1 MSESNVSKHSL
12 LSSFRRSAD
21 RGEQLSAPP
30 TDEPIVDNDLDA
42 FDHFSI
48 STMSSSD
55 SEEDEDSD
63 ATYRPLLISS
73 GPLPADDPGYTP
85 SPLDDTNTSMEV
97 CKWATS
103 RNIAADIFWTRLAAT
118 EGNTSHGIPRRA
130 SYFNRADA
138 HLYDIPRSLEI
149 NFPPYA
155 TGRKNV
161 YLMNGIEPQHPRG
174 AKGLKKPGDKDF
186 PSWRASPKGLVPT
199 EHHPQGVFIPQRSRL
214 CEVETVE
221 PEPQPE
227 PGQPATPL
235 GPNVTGR
242 SLRRTKAMATRQPGE
257 SPSPAATPTPPA
269 SPAPRFK
276 CCVEEERVDN
286 GFLERAAY
294 TRTML
299 ASFKIENPILEES
312 DEDEEPAATPT
323 DNTATSPSLS
333 EGSINWV
340 THGSG
345 SEESS
350 GSLPDDNP
358 NTDAKDPLEAL
369 HGPLASI
376 IEEDE
381 EEEQKEK
388 AVHAQTKKAKGW
400 QENEEEWEIDE
411 EEGVPETEAEKL
423 ARRMYELDF
432 FGVDEADDN
441 MAGDKN
447 APQEGHDE
455 KVSPEPST
463 PNTASLEDLSEASI
477 PKITITIA
485 GHIFQPS
492 PNPRMVSKS
501 SPSPEPPQIQSGQT
515 QQSPRNPLTVP
526 KSSPRPAEIPLKP
539 GQVFEWQKPYEEIVF
554 RPRPGPPVPLDD
566 STEEEEEEAD
576 ETEGVAESAPL
587 PVLKSKTSL
596 FFPARSK
603 SVAATSEAFWE
614 ASGNAT
620 PTPARHGSAA
630 TLESILICQFEGD
643 AKSECDADAFSIASV
658 ELQHAAA
665 AGTFVE
671 ESTVVHHDGQFG
683 CPSFLEAAPVRIRA
697 RNAAQLADIVRAAAP
712 GTEHRLCSRARPR
725 RRPRLPVGVKWA
737 EKQADL
743 FGKGPHLIVPEED
756 AVLPEIDF
764 SGPGGELGAMSISSG
779 DDELGWGAEECNEE
793 VGEESEE
800 KTAQV
805 RSKPDWFDFF

>member
-1 MSESNVSKHSL
+1 MNTITDSLNSKSRTARFASKLKKLPKSSAKVVRSASKKVAALCSKSSKSMSESNVSKHSL

-30 TDEPIVDNDLDA
+30 TDEPIVEDDLDA
-42 FDHFSI
+42 FDHFSV
-48 STMSSSD
+48 STMSSND

-63 ATYRPLLISS
+63 DTYRSVLISS
-73 GPLPADDPGYTP
+73 GPLPADDPGYTL
-85 SPLDDTNTSMEV
+85 SPLDINTSMEV

-130 SYFNRADA
+130 SCFNRADA

-149 NFPPYA
+149 DFPPYA

-161 YLMNGIEPQHPRG
+161 YLMNGVEPHYPRG
-174 AKGLKKPGDKDF
+174 AKGLKKPRDKDF
-186 PSWRASPKGLVPT
+186 PSWHPSPDGLVPT

-214 CEVETVE
+214 CEVEIVE

-242 SLRRTKAMATRQPGE
+242 SLRRTKAMATRQLGE

-286 GFLERAAY
+286 GFLERAAC

-323 DNTATSPSLS
+323 DNAATSSSLS

-350 GSLPDDNP
+350 GNFPEDNP
-358 NTDAKDPLEAL
+358 KTDAMDPLEAL

-381 EEEQKEK
+381 EEEQEEK
-388 AVHAQTKKAKGW
+388 AVHAHTDKAEGW
-400 QENEEEWEIDE
+400 QENEEEWETDE
-411 EEGVPETEAEKL
+411 EDGIPETEAKKL
-423 ARRMYELDF
+423 VRRIYELNI

-447 APQEGHDE
+447 APQE
-455 KVSPEPST
+455 
-463 PNTASLEDLSEASI
+463 
-477 PKITITIA
+477 
-485 GHIFQPS
+485 
-492 PNPRMVSKS
+492 
-501 SPSPEPPQIQSGQT
+501 
-515 QQSPRNPLTVP
+515 
-526 KSSPRPAEIPLKP
+526 RP
-539 GQVFEWQKPYEEIVF
+539 
-554 RPRPGPPVPLDD
+554 
-566 STEEEEEEAD
+566 
-576 ETEGVAESAPL
+576 
-587 PVLKSKTSL
+587 
-596 FFPARSK
+596 
-603 SVAATSEAFWE
+603 
-614 ASGNAT
+614 
-620 PTPARHGSAA
+620 
-630 TLESILICQFEGD
+630 
-643 AKSECDADAFSIASV
+643 
-658 ELQHAAA
+658 
-665 AGTFVE
+665 
-671 ESTVVHHDGQFG
+671 
-683 CPSFLEAAPVRIRA
+683 
-697 RNAAQLADIVRAAAP
+697 
-712 GTEHRLCSRARPR
+712 
-725 RRPRLPVGVKWA
+725 
-737 EKQADL
+737 
-743 FGKGPHLIVPEED
+743 
-756 AVLPEIDF
+756 
-764 SGPGGELGAMSISSG
+764 
-779 DDELGWGAEECNEE
+779 
-793 VGEESEE
+793 
-800 KTAQV
+800 
-805 RSKPDWFDFF
+805 